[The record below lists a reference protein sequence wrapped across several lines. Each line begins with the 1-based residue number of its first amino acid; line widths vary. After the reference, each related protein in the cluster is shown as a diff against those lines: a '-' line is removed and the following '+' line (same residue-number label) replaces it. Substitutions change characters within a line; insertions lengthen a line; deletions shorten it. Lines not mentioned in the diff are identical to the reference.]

1 MMIIY
6 LWSSLFCNRR
16 NIMRKILAILALALT
31 FIASGNA
38 VAKKAGGGFQGPGV
52 ANATVAEALKMS
64 DDTPVV
70 LRGKIEKSL
79 GDEKYQFNDG
89 TGIIVVEIDD
99 DEWNGVVVKPE
110 NTVELR
116 GEIDKDMMQAPEVDV
131 NVVIL
136 VE

>member
-1 MMIIY
+1 MK
-6 LWSSLFCNRR
+6 
-16 NIMRKILAILALALT
+16 KILAVLALTLT
-31 FIASGNA
+31 FIATGNA
-38 VAKKAGGGFQGPGV
+38 IAQKKNGGFQGPSS
-52 ANATVAEALKMS
+52 ASATVADALKMS

-89 TGIIVVEIDD
+89 TGIIIVEIDD

-116 GEIDKDMMQAPEVDV
+116 GEIDKDMMQTPEVDV
-131 NVVIL
+131 DVVIL
-136 VE
+136 VD

>member
-1 MMIIY
+1 MKK
-6 LWSSLFCNRR
+6 F
-16 NIMRKILAILALALT
+16 LAVLALALT
-31 FIASGNA
+31 FVAAGNA
-38 VAKKAGGGFQGPGV
+38 VANKAKGGFQGPSM
-52 ANATVAEALKMS
+52 ASTSVAEALKMS

-70 LRGKIEKSL
+70 LKGKIEKSL
-79 GDEKYQFNDG
+79 GGEKYQFNDG
-89 TGIIVVEIDD
+89 TGVIVVEIDD

-131 NVVIL
+131 DVVIL

>member
-1 MMIIY
+1 MNK
-6 LWSSLFCNRR
+6 F
-16 NIMRKILAILALALT
+16 LAVLALALT

-38 VAKKAGGGFQGPGV
+38 VAKKANGGFQGPSV
-52 ANATVAEALKMS
+52 ASASVAEALKMN
-64 DDTPVV
+64 DDTPVI

-79 GDEKYQFNDG
+79 GGEKYQFNDG

-116 GEIDKDMMQAPEVDV
+116 GEIDKDMMRTPEVDV
-131 NVVIL
+131 DVVIL
-136 VE
+136 VD